1 MRRRMLC
8 LLLLLQLAP
17 SGIAQAPAQA
27 SEVVGH
33 LIRSQPSVVG
43 QIPPTKASSLA
54 KEPGKKPPE
63 IRLRMQVETKRRGRA
78 DIALHRGQRGKLLLG
93 PRTQVLFN
101 EQLVEGRPPVMTLR
115 QQVGQLRLVLIPRGK
130 EPGEGEYWIE
140 TDAAVVRVLGT
151 DVYVRTGQWGTVVAV
166 VEGEVEVESKAGG
179 QVVVREGEWTY
190 VALDRPPEAPRPIR
204 PGGGP
209 SRPPG
214 SRDDVVVDPPELR
227 DLRFDLPR

>member
-1 MRRRMLC
+1 MRRRTLC

-17 SGIAQAPAQA
+17 GGIAEAPAQTPA
-27 SEVVGH
+27 VVGH
-33 LIRSQPSVVG
+33 LIASQPAVLG
-43 QIPPTKASSLA
+43 GIPPAKALPLA
-54 KEPGKKPPE
+54 KGPGKKPPE

-78 DIALHRGQRGKLLLG
+78 DIVLQRGRKGKLLLG
-93 PRTQVLFN
+93 PGTQVLFN

-115 QQVGQLRLVLIPRGK
+115 QQVGQLRLVLIPRAI

-140 TDAAVVRVLGT
+140 TEAGVVRVLGT
-151 DVYVRTGQWGTVVAV
+151 DVYVRAGRWGMVVAV

-190 VALDRPPEAPRPIR
+190 VAVGRPPQPPRPID
-204 PGGGP
+204 PNGGP
-209 SRPPG
+209 SRPPDG
-214 SRDDVVVDPPELR
+214 GVDVVVDPPELR